1 MKQKIYNY
9 YIDASTT
16 RMGIVLE
23 DEENRVLFITDLSF
37 TKFKCNKN
45 ENHTKK
51 QINKFRYIS
60 NKLNS
65 FIEKWPT
72 GDKIVLE
79 GIFLNPTRRN
89 SSEVLLKL
97 HGFLMHKFLDKELIY
112 IPPAHIKKAIT
123 GKGNASKEQ
132 VSNRIQKSNEHIH
145 FYNND
150 QSDAFSIFLTH
161 KTEEENCSILKIISE
176 YEIYTIP
183 GE

>member
-1 MKQKIYNY
+1 MTYKKYNY

-23 DEENRVLFITDLSF
+23 DKEDQILFITDLPF
-37 TKFKCNKN
+37 TKFKYNKD
-45 ENHTKK
+45 ESHMKK
-51 QINKFRYIS
+51 QVDKFRYIS
-60 NKLNS
+60 DRLND
-65 FIEKWPT
+65 FIEKWPM

-79 GIFLNPTRRN
+79 GIFLNPSRRN

-97 HGFLMHKFLDKELIY
+97 HGFLMHKFLDKELFY
-112 IPPAHIKKAIT
+112 ISPAHIKKTIT
-123 GKGNASKEQ
+123 GKGNASKDQ
-132 VSNRIQKSNEHIH
+132 VLDRILKLNDHIQ

-150 QSDAFSIFLTH
+150 QSDAFAIFLTY
-161 KTEEENCSILKIISE
+161 KAEEEKCSIFKIISE